1 MSKIMV
7 TRTLRTVMVL
17 CIFGLLASGVMA
29 QEDAGRELIPDQP
42 VAGVVDEDNPAQVYV
57 FAAEAGDVIALV
69 LSAADSEVLALL
81 VTDAGGESVALA
93 RAESADE
100 TILEVDI
107 AAAGTYYVTVFPAP
121 GAPAVQSGE
130 FTLSIQREDAE
141 EPATDAPVEEADE
154 VLEPGAFEPG
164 EVVLEAGAQVDLV
177 WNTRDDLNLQIRDPI
192 GETLFWGVR
201 STTYGGTFGPDVNG
215 LCENLVEPPAVETAS
230 WTGATM
236 PTGSYEILVYHR
248 QVCEGE
254 AFPVDFSVNV
264 AVDGEA
270 LEPITGTIDPP
281 VDGEA
286 TVYISSFVINADG
299 TAEVGAAGPY
309 LDTRILDVPAEELLA
324 LEATP
329 VTLDEPQQGVI
340 TSRQPYQAYS
350 FAGQAGEVVGI
361 SMTATGGSLDTLLLV
376 LDSSGSVIAANDD
389 IEPAVITDSAID
401 SLRLPVTD
409 TYTIIATRYGKLV
422 GGTEGPYE
430 LLVSGSNVPA
440 ALSDLD
446 LPAGDIE
453 VVLTWNTDADIQLL
467 VRDPAGSSVYDD
479 VLQVPSGGRMTA
491 QGNLNCLTFDGPPV
505 SYIYWPDGFL
515 QTGPYEIEV
524 WYQSECGDTRPMT
537 FELYVVVE
545 GELVIGDVV
554 SSLTFNERYVTNFT
568 IDLTGQPARGQ
579 GGIIGTSETFE
590 YRSEIPS
597 AMRIVDGQTVT
608 GSITGN
614 NPFDLY
620 TFEGRAGDVVTIS
633 MDATSQNLDTM
644 LYLIDPNGVEIAFND
659 DSNETTNSLITG
671 VVLTQDGD
679 YIIIATRFGAI
690 YGGTIG
696 GYNLAL
702 RVDR

>member
-7 TRTLRTVMVL
+7 TKTLWVMLVL
-17 CIFGLLASGVMA
+17 IISGLLTLGVMA
-29 QEDAGRELIPDQP
+29 QEDTGRELIPGQP
-42 VAGVVDEDNPAQVYV
+42 VTSIVDEDNPAQVYV
-57 FAAEAGDVIALV
+57 FAAEAGEMTSLV
-69 LSAADSEVLALL
+69 LSVEEGEALLLL
-81 VTDAGGESVALA
+81 VTDTSGENVAQA
-93 RAESADE
+93 RAEPADE
-100 TILEVDI
+100 TILEVEI
-107 AAAGTYYVTVFPAP
+107 ATAGMYYVTLFPAP
-121 GAPAVQSGE
+121 GAPAGGSGE
-130 FTLSIQREDAE
+130 FTLSIQREEAD
-141 EPATDAPVEEADE
+141 EPLTEEEADE
-154 VLEPGAFEPG
+154 VPGAGDFEPG
-164 EVVLEAGAQVDLV
+164 DIALEDGAQVDLV

-201 STTYGGTFGPDVNG
+201 STTYGGTFGVDVNG
-215 LCENLVEPPAVETAS
+215 LCENLVDPPAVETAT
-230 WTGATM
+230 WTGETM

-254 AFPVDFSVNV
+254 PVPVDFSVNV
-264 AVDGEA
+264 TVDGEA

-281 VDGEA
+281 VDGAA
-286 TVYISSFVINADG
+286 TVFISSFVINADG

-309 LDTRILDVPAEELLA
+309 LDTRILDVPVEELLA
-324 LEATP
+324 REATP
-329 VTLDEPQQGVI
+329 VIPDEVQQGII
-340 TSRQPYQAYS
+340 TSRQPYETYS
-350 FAGQAGEVVGI
+350 FEGQAGEVIAI

-409 TYTIIATRYGKLV
+409 TYTIVATRYGKLV
-422 GGTEGPYE
+422 GGTEGPYD

-453 VVLTWNTDADIQLL
+453 VMLTWNTDADLQLL
-467 VRDPAGSSVYDD
+467 VRDPAGNSVYDD
-479 VLQVPSGGRMTA
+479 VLTVPSGGRMTA
-491 QGNLNCLTFDGPPV
+491 QGNVNCLTFDGPPV
-505 SYIYWPDGFL
+505 SYVYWPDGFL

-524 WYQSECGDTRPMT
+524 WYQSECGDTRPVT
-537 FELYVVVE
+537 FELYAVIE
-545 GELVIGDVV
+545 GELVISDVV
-554 SSLTFNERYVTNFT
+554 SSLTFNQRYVTNFA
-568 IDLTGQPARGQ
+568 IDLTGQPVRGQ
-579 GGIIGTSETFE
+579 GGIIGSSETFE

-597 AMRIVDGQTVT
+597 AMRIVEGQTVT
-608 GSITGN
+608 GSITSN
-614 NPFDLY
+614 NHFDLF

-659 DSNETTNSLITG
+659 DADETTNSLITG
-671 VVLTQDGD
+671 VVLTQDGE